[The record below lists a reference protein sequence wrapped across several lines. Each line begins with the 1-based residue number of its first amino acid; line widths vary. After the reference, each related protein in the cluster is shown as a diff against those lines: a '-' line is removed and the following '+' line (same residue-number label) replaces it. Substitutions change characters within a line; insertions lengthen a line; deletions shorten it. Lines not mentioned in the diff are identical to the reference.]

1 MLIPHGQIDKCV
13 PDFLFTQHILQF
25 DEPEQ
30 TYIFGFSL
38 PCFFISINPGHFR
51 KTKQKDRQ

>member
-25 DEPEQ
+25 EPEQ

-38 PCFFISINPGHFR
+38 PYFVISINPGHFR